1 MKKIIVDYYYDFVEV
16 KIGNETI
23 IVSVEDLSEI
33 QELLNF
39 ISKKLNIEIQERD
52 CN

>member
-1 MKKIIVDYYYDFVEV
+1 MNKIIVDYYYDFAEV